1 MTININVMTLFP
13 EMFPGSL
20 DFSLSG
26 KARKNNLWN
35 INTINL
41 RDFAKDKR
49 RTVDTRL
56 LVGERE

>member
-41 RDFAKDKR
+41 RDFAKTKEEQLMM
-49 RTVDTRL
+49 RL
-56 LVGERE
+56 LVVERE